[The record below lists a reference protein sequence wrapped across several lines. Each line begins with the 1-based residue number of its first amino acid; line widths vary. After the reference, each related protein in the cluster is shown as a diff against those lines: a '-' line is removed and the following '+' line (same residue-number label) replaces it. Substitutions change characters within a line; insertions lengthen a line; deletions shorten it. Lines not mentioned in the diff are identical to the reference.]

1 MNIIRKHL
9 SSLFARLL
17 LTVCFMLIGN
27 GMTIAKVSGRH
38 AVMALMDSAEQIMND
53 NPDRAYVLMDSIDSG
68 SIRNRS
74 LQARYALLYSEAQ
87 YKNYIDE
94 TNDSLIMIAVRYY
107 SANKD
112 VLSRFLSFYYL
123 GCIYHNNK
131 SYIDAAVALSEAEEL
146 VENIDDHYRLGLLY
160 TQLGNVFYESFDFF
174 RAKEYYQK
182 AMDNYDK
189 AGKERHY
196 MYAIYYLSGCMKQF
210 NDYGKAH
217 KLLDQALEWAEK
229 NNDQQLVVYCLVS
242 QLSCSLYTNDLE
254 KSDVEMNRCLSFAD
268 NRTVTPMEYSKYVQ
282 YYTMRNDYSS
292 ALSYLEKGWA
302 SSATRSDSIELWWA
316 ESLLYEKMGN
326 LEKAINSYKHS
337 IELQNN
343 NLRVVLDQPVVGAQ
357 KEYYKTLAQVE
368 SLKASRNL
376 HLVLSIIILAVFLL
390 ILIHIT
396 NRTRVF
402 KMEAEMQDYMLT
414 IKELKLNDDL
424 KDQLVNEKNRRIN
437 SLFSNQFAELDEIFK
452 RLIEFEAFMPADN
465 LDYKITANFYKQI
478 RAKLEDLRS
487 PKNQIEL
494 KRIINGNYNNIMDR
508 LAEKDLNLT
517 NNDQLILLFLIS
529 GFSPKVVAHIVSEP
543 QKIIYQ
549 KRTRIVA
556 RIDQKF
562 PDLANE
568 IRNILKYSQKHSTI

>member
-1 MNIIRKHL
+1 MIIIRKPL
-9 SSLFARLL
+9 FSSLNHLL

-27 GMTIAKVSGRH
+27 GVIIAKVSGRH
-38 AVMALMDSAEQIMND
+38 AVVALMDSAEQVMNN
-53 NPDRAYVLMDSIDSG
+53 NPERAYILMDSIDSG
-68 SIRNRS
+68 LLHNRS

-107 SANKD
+107 SAKKD
-112 VLSRFLSFYYL
+112 LLRRFMSFYYL
-123 GCIYHNNK
+123 GCTYYNTN
-131 SYIDAAVALSEAEEL
+131 SYIDAAIALSEAEQL
-146 VENIDDHYRLGLLY
+146 AENIDDPYRLGLLY
-160 TQLGNVFYESFDFF
+160 TQLGKVFYESFDFY
-174 RAKEYYQK
+174 RAMQYFQK

-196 MYAIYYLSGCMKQF
+196 MYALYNLSGCLKQV

-217 KLLDQALEWAEK
+217 EMLDQVLEWAEK
-229 NNDQQLVVYCLVS
+229 NNDQQLVVYCRVS
-242 QLSCSLYTNDLE
+242 QLSCSLYTNDLHNV
-254 KSDVEMNRCLSFAD
+254 DAEMNSCLLLRD
-268 NRTVTPMEYSKYVQ
+268 NWTVTPMEYSKFVQ
-282 YYTMRNDYSS
+282 YYTLRNDYTS
-292 ALSYLEKGWA
+292 ALSYIEKGWA
-302 SSATRSDSIELWWA
+302 CSVTRSDSIEMWWS

-343 NLRVVLDQPVVGAQ
+343 NLRVVLDQPIVGAQ
-357 KEYYKTLAQVE
+357 KEYYKTLAEVE

-376 HLVLSIIILAVFLL
+376 HLVISIIILSVFLL
-390 ILIHIT
+390 IIIHIA
-396 NRTRVF
+396 TRSRVL

-452 RLIEFEAFMPADN
+452 RLIEFEAFMTSDT

-487 PKNQIEL
+487 PKNQKEL
-494 KRIINGNYNNIMDR
+494 KRIINVNYNDIMDR

-549 KRTRIVA
+549 KRTRIVT
-556 RIDQKF
+556 RIGQKN
-562 PDLANE
+562 PELAYE
-568 IRNILKYSQKHSTI
+568 IRNVLRINQQRVSL